1 MEQQVFINEMQARFN
16 LRQPKA
22 NKPTNI
28 YLVVRINGKQLKLA
42 TGVKVYPEHWNKE
55 KQEAYVSFRLPELD
69 NRNNEIANNK
79 INELKVS
86 FSECK
91 KYFCDNPDKI
101 ADSLNILKDKI
112 YKGQIKMRNV
122 SVKPATYAMD
132 GFISENLNI
141 GDSTKKIY
149 HGNVNK
155 FRRFLKAN
163 GISDSWNNM
172 NLETFNSYQQSYID
186 VGSKNKTIKTV
197 FSMFE
202 MLLKEADSKHNIPF
216 SYAESG
222 MRSFRL
228 YKNRNE
234 KETVRIVL
242 TEEEIDKLANLQLD
256 NEKLIETRDLFVVQ
270 CLAGTRKSDVIKL
283 FEDDYIYDERRN
295 VFVIKTQKKGVDA
308 FIKADKIKPILSK
321 YPKGLEEPVTSTYNS
336 RLRKIA
342 LLANLDRLVDG
353 KPIYEQM
360 RSHCLR
366 HRTLSFLLEFR
377 HLKVSQL
384 NR

>member
-242 TEEEIDKLANLQLD
+242 TEEEIDKLANL
-256 NEKLIETRDLFVVQ
+256 
-270 CLAGTRKSDVIKL
+270 
-283 FEDDYIYDERRN
+283 
-295 VFVIKTQKKGVDA
+295 
-308 FIKADKIKPILSK
+308 
-321 YPKGLEEPVTSTYNS
+321 
-336 RLRKIA
+336 
-342 LLANLDRLVDG
+342 
-353 KPIYEQM
+353 
-360 RSHCLR
+360 
-366 HRTLSFLLEFR
+366 
-377 HLKVSQL
+377 
-384 NR
+384 

>member
-242 TEEEIDKLANLQLD
+242 TEEEIDKLAMPVELHEKDKEYTVKAELPGVKKEDLD
-256 NEKLIETRDLFVVQ
+256 IDIDKNHITINAKKEEENKEDTK
-270 CLAGTRKSDVIKL
+270 GYRKS
-283 FEDDYIYDERRN
+283 
-295 VFVIKTQKKGVDA
+295 
-308 FIKADKIKPILSK
+308 
-321 YPKGLEEPVTSTYNS
+321 
-336 RLRKIA
+336 
-342 LLANLDRLVDG
+342 
-353 KPIYEQM
+353 
-360 RSHCLR
+360 
-366 HRTLSFLLEFR
+366 EFR
-377 HLKVSQL
+377 YGEFSRTVYFPQEIDVEKTSAKLEHGILRIEAPKLAAEKEGIKKLTV
-384 NR
+384 N

>member
-242 TEEEIDKLANLQLD
+242 MEEEIDKLANLQLD

-360 RSHCLR
+360 RSHIGR

>member
-360 RSHCLR
+360 RSHIGR
-366 HRTLSFLLEFR
+366 HGEFSFLLKFKY
-377 HLKVSQL
+377 LQFFAA
-384 NR
+384 

>member
-149 HGNVNK
+149 YGNVNK

-360 RSHCLR
+360 RSHIGR
-366 HRTLSFLLEFR
+366 YTFVTNSFLMVYLR
-377 HLKVSQL
+377 MLLSIW
-384 NR
+384 